1 MSLSA
6 SALSTV
12 PTIHTSIAF
21 PTPLTME
28 SRVTLN
34 TGHQMPILG
43 FGTWSSANA
52 QEACEKQSSWIS
64 PLGLGTYLWNGSRR
78 RRGCRQVVCHGL
90 PLYLYNLGI
99 EHEPSRDSIFLTTKI
114 RGLDH
119 GTEKCKK
126 ALSESYVAP
135 RPDYWDLIL
144 LHDPLA
150 GTTARHEA
158 YEVLAQAQ
166 KDGKVKSIGVS
177 NFGVDHLESLAGQGF
192 VPAVNQLEL
201 HPWCQQKS
209 IVDYCQSNGIMVQ
222 AYCPLARGR
231 FMSDETLVG
240 IAKEVEKT
248 VGQVLLRWSLQK
260 GFVPLPKSDKPH
272 RIRENADIFDF
283 QLSDEHMSKLDGL
296 NQGKDIYVSWTAQF
310 AGVQ

>member
-12 PTIHTSIAF
+12 PAIHTSIAF

-52 QEACEKQSSWIS
+52 QEACEEAIKVGYRHLDSARIY
-64 PLGLGTYLWNGSRR
+64 GTEAAVGVAV
-78 RRGCRQVVCHGL
+78 GKC
-90 PLYLYNLGI
+90 
-99 EHEPSRDSIFLTTKI
+99 EPNRNSIFLTTKI

>member
-1 MSLSA
+1 
-6 SALSTV
+6 
-12 PTIHTSIAF
+12 
-21 PTPLTME
+21 
-28 SRVTLN
+28 
-34 TGHQMPILG
+34 
-43 FGTWSSANA
+43 
-52 QEACEKQSSWIS
+52 
-64 PLGLGTYLWNGSRR
+64 
-78 RRGCRQVVCHGL
+78 
-90 PLYLYNLGI
+90 
-99 EHEPSRDSIFLTTKI
+99 EPNRNSIFLTTKI

-119 GTEKCKK
+119 GTEKCRKP
-126 ALSESYVAP
+126 YRNP
-135 RPDYWDLIL
+135 TPDYWDLIL

-158 YEVLAQAQ
+158 YEVDLFRFLILAQAQ

-240 IAKEVEKT
+240 IAKEVRLNISFRLWKRR
-248 VGQVLLRWSLQK
+248 GQVLLRWSLQK